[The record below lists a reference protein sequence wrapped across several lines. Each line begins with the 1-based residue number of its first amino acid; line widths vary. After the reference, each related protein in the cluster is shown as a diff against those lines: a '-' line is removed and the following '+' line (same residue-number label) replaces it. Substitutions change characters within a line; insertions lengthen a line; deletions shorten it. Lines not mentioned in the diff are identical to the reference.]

1 MRLRIIT
8 PREICLDVPVRRIVA
23 EEPNGFFGMLP
34 HHIDFVSQ
42 LVPGILVYETGDGRD
57 RYAGI
62 NSGTLVK
69 CGDEVL
75 VSTRNAVLG
84 DDLATVRRRV
94 ADDLH
99 KVEETERGERSAL
112 ARLEADM
119 IRRLQEIG
127 EMT

>member
-1 MRLRIIT
+1 MRLKIVT
-8 PREICLDVPVRRIVA
+8 PRTICLDVPATRIVA
-23 EEPNGFFGMLP
+23 EAPDGFFGLLP
-34 HHIDFVSQ
+34 NHIDFVSQ
-42 LVPGILVYETGDGRD
+42 LVPGILVHEGEDGIEH
-57 RYAGI
+57 YAGI

-94 ADDLH
+94 AEELR
-99 KVEETERGERSAL
+99 KLEETERAERSAL

-119 IRRLQEIG
+119 IRQLQEIG
-127 EMT
+127 RET